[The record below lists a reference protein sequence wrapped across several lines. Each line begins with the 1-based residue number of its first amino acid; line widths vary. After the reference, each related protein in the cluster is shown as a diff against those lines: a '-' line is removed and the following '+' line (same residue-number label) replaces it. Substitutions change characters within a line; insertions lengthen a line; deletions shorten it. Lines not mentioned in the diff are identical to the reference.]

1 MDFILLTWITSCFT
15 LALCVTDVAVDVVVL
30 GAGPS
35 GLATVQHLQNSN
47 LSVALLEKANRLGG
61 RIRTLRYRDAKDA
74 KVGVDLGPA
83 WIHYGTANPLTYLAK
98 QGNCTLVRTQN
109 LNMDVYHRGKALPRS
124 VILDMFG
131 LLDKIER
138 DYEQFKDA
146 NAANASLLLVLQQ
159 LFRHEKF
166 HLTPEQ
172 QAAFAAILFGE
183 VVEDWT
189 APLHELSAAKH
200 CEYDNVDGVGSDWRI
215 LEGMECV
222 VKSMLWNS
230 SNNLA
235 GPQVQPQLRLNHTA
249 SSIKLDGT
257 RVLVEGM
264 QGGEQWTLS
273 AKIAV
278 VAVPL
283 GELREGRLKIEPLP
297 RWKEKAWQ
305 ELGLGHAIRAAI
317 EFENPFWPSEV
328 EFFMDFIADCWHT
341 EESKLPVESNFTS
354 DDPDSFLQN
363 IDLCSIEFT
372 SPLSASVPVLVAEAD
387 GRLAMKLAKLS
398 DQQIIDFLISRLEK
412 MFAVQLS
419 PRKSFVSRPWGLPF
433 WHRFSQGRASARLA
447 GKAAW
452 EQRLFFAGDYV
463 SHHVGTV
470 AGAYLSGIAA
480 AHAVRCQLG
489 QGGLDLLAHPA
500 VLPMIRS
507 RCAKKEL
514 DRKAG
519 DLCKLSLWD
528 LYKCS
533 ALPELDDESGRTC
546 FVQGHDKWTSGSAGD
561 PRAWWMP
568 LKWWQWLQS
577 WFLGKAAREEI

>member
-1 MDFILLTWITSCFT
+1 
-15 LALCVTDVAVDVVVL
+15 
-30 GAGPS
+30 
-35 GLATVQHLQNSN
+35 
-47 LSVALLEKANRLGG
+47 
-61 RIRTLRYRDAKDA
+61 
-74 KVGVDLGPA
+74 
-83 WIHYGTANPLTYLAK
+83 
-98 QGNCTLVRTQN
+98 
-109 LNMDVYHRGKALPRS
+109 
-124 VILDMFG
+124 
-131 LLDKIER
+131 
-138 DYEQFKDA
+138 
-146 NAANASLLLVLQQ
+146 
-159 LFRHEKF
+159 
-166 HLTPEQ
+166 
-172 QAAFAAILFGE
+172 
-183 VVEDWT
+183 
-189 APLHELSAAKH
+189 
-200 CEYDNVDGVGSDWRI
+200 
-215 LEGMECV
+215 
-222 VKSMLWNS
+222 
-230 SNNLA
+230 
-235 GPQVQPQLRLNHTA
+235 
-249 SSIKLDGT
+249 
-257 RVLVEGM
+257 
-264 QGGEQWTLS
+264 
-273 AKIAV
+273 
-278 VAVPL
+278 
-283 GELREGRLKIEPLP
+283 
-297 RWKEKAWQ
+297 
-305 ELGLGHAIRAAI
+305 
-317 EFENPFWPSEV
+317 
-328 EFFMDFIADCWHT
+328 
-341 EESKLPVESNFTS
+341 VESNFTS
-354 DDPDSFLQN
+354 DDPDSFLKN

-412 MFAVQLS
+412 MFALQLS

-500 VLPMIRS
+500 VVPMIRS

-568 LKWWQWLQS
+568 LKWWHWLQS
-577 WFLGKAAREEI
+577 WFLGEAAREEI